1 MSIYGG
7 SMSGTNGDTH
17 IEMTGGNVYQV
28 FGGCESNSMEGNT
41 DVRILGGKV
50 IRRIYGGCY
59 NDATE
64 TVEGLTSFRL
74 AWATENKVTGYTNV
88 TIEDEADLKF
98 DYTKTFSKD
107 IVITEV
113 EVTTKLD
120 NTLSAFTRHE
130 NVLSG
135 EKGVL
140 IFNDDLYSTN
150 SDKIKFDCGDLN
162 ATSGAPTQ
170 FYNYLVMA
178 SKGGEVSSAGDS
190 IYIKPDSGYV
200 ATVTRIN
207 ADNSTEVVLTVDGEG
222 GYYEL
227 PTLESATDAV
237 ELKVEFNL
245 QQ

>member
-1 MSIYGG
+1 
-7 SMSGTNGDTH
+7 
-17 IEMTGGNVYQV
+17 MT
-28 FGGCESNSMEGNT
+28 
-41 DVRILGGKV
+41 
-50 IRRIYGGCY
+50 
-59 NDATE
+59 
-64 TVEGLTSFRL
+64 
-74 AWATENKVTGYTNV
+74 WASENKVTGYTNV
-88 TIEDEADLKF
+88 TIADEANLKF

-120 NTLSAFTRHE
+120 NTLSAFTRHQ

-140 IFNDDLYSTN
+140 IFNDDLYSAN
-150 SDKIKFDCGDLN
+150 SGKIKFDCDKLN

-170 FYNYLVMA
+170 FYNYLVTA
-178 SKGGEVSSAGDS
+178 SKGGEVTSAGDS

-207 ADNSTEVVLTVDGEG
+207 ADKSENILATNVQTSYYQLPELTGE
-222 GYYEL
+222 
-227 PTLESATDAV
+227 TV
-237 ELKVEFNL
+237 ELKVEFS